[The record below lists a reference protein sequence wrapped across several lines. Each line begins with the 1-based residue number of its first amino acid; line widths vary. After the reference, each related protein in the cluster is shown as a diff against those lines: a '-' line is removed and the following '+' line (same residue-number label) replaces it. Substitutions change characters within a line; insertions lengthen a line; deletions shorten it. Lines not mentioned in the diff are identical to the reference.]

1 MAPWIRRCSAIPT
14 EIDMSSSH
22 GKHEST
28 HTQHSEQHASHGSS
42 GQTHQG
48 HYGRL
53 LLMMALSFLAMYAL
67 MYAMVDQW
75 ANVYNNVNQFYM
87 AGLMAAPMLLI
98 ELWLMSSMYPDRRR
112 NLILAAL
119 TLAFMLFCWWGIRTQ
134 AAVTDK
140 QFIRSMIPHHAGAIL
155 MCEENRLK
163 DPELVKLCQ
172 DIITSQTQEIAQ
184 MKQLLAERSR

>member
-1 MAPWIRRCSAIPT
+1 
-14 EIDMSSSH
+14 MSSSH
-22 GKHEST
+22 GKHGST

-42 GQTHQG
+42 GQTHKG

-53 LLMMALSFLAMYAL
+53 PLMMALSFLAMYAL

-75 ANVYNNVNQFYM
+75 ANVYHNVNQLYM

-112 NLILAAL
+112 NLILASV
-119 TLAFMLFCWWGIRTQ
+119 TVAFMLFCWWGIRSQ
-134 AAVTDK
+134 AAVTDR

-163 DPELVKLCQ
+163 DPELAKLCQ
-172 DIITSQTQEIAQ
+172 DIIASQTQEIAQ
-184 MKQLLAERSR
+184 MKQLLSERSR

>member
-1 MAPWIRRCSAIPT
+1 
-14 EIDMSSSH
+14 MSSSH

-67 MYAMVDQW
+67 MYAMVDQL
-75 ANVYNNVNQFYM
+75 ANVYHNVNQFYM

-112 NLILAAL
+112 NLILASV
-119 TLAFMLFCWWGIRTQ
+119 TVAFMLFCWWGIRTQ
-134 AAVTDK
+134 AAVTDR

-172 DIITSQTQEIAQ
+172 EIITSQKQEIAQ

>member
-1 MAPWIRRCSAIPT
+1 
-14 EIDMSSSH
+14 MSSSH

-42 GQTHQG
+42 GQAQQG

-67 MYAMVDQW
+67 MYAMVDQL
-75 ANVYNNVNQFYM
+75 ANVYHNVNQFYM

-112 NLILAAL
+112 NLILAGV
-119 TLAFMLFCWWGIRTQ
+119 TVVFMLFCWWGIRTQ
-134 AAVTDK
+134 AAVTDR

-163 DPELVKLCQ
+163 DPELVKLCHE
-172 DIITSQTQEIAQ
+172 IITSQKQEIAQ

>member
-1 MAPWIRRCSAIPT
+1 
-14 EIDMSSSH
+14 MSSSH
-22 GKHEST
+22 DTHENANARPSP
-28 HTQHSEQHASHGSS
+28 HAGQHASHGSANQAHQ
-42 GQTHQG
+42 GHQG

-53 LLMMALSFLAMYAL
+53 LLMMALSFVAMYAF

-75 ANVYNNVNQFYM
+75 ANVYNNINQFYM

-112 NLILAAL
+112 NLILAGL
-119 TLAFMLFCWWGIRTQ
+119 TVIFMLFCWWGIRTQ
-134 AAVTDK
+134 AAVTDR

-163 DPELVKLCQ
+163 DPELTKLCQ
-172 DIITSQTQEIAQ
+172 DIIASQTQEIAQ

>member
-1 MAPWIRRCSAIPT
+1 
-14 EIDMSSSH
+14 MSSSH

-75 ANVYNNVNQFYM
+75 ANVYHNVNQFYM

-112 NLILAAL
+112 NLILAGV
-119 TLAFMLFCWWGIRTQ
+119 TVAFMLFCWWGIRTQ
-134 AAVTDK
+134 AAVTDR

-172 DIITSQTQEIAQ
+172 EIITSQTQEIAQ

>member
-1 MAPWIRRCSAIPT
+1 
-14 EIDMSSSH
+14 MSSAH

-67 MYAMVDQW
+67 MYAMVDQL
-75 ANVYNNVNQFYM
+75 ANVYHNVNQFYM

-112 NLILAAL
+112 NLILAGV
-119 TLAFMLFCWWGIRTQ
+119 TVVFMLFCWWGIRTQ
-134 AAVTDK
+134 AAVTDR

-172 DIITSQTQEIAQ
+172 EIITSQKQEIAQ

>member
-1 MAPWIRRCSAIPT
+1 
-14 EIDMSSSH
+14 MSSSH

-112 NLILAAL
+112 NLILAGV
-119 TLAFMLFCWWGIRTQ
+119 TVAFMLFCWWGIRTQ

>member
-1 MAPWIRRCSAIPT
+1 
-14 EIDMSSSH
+14 MSSSH
-22 GKHEST
+22 DKHEST

-75 ANVYNNVNQFYM
+75 ANVYHNVNQFYM

-112 NLILAAL
+112 NLILAGV
-119 TLAFMLFCWWGIRTQ
+119 TVAFMLFCWWGIRTQ
-134 AAVTDK
+134 AAVTDR

-172 DIITSQTQEIAQ
+172 EIITSQKQEIAQ

>member
-1 MAPWIRRCSAIPT
+1 
-14 EIDMSSSH
+14 MSSSH

-28 HTQHSEQHASHGSS
+28 HTRHSEQHASHGSS

-112 NLILAAL
+112 NLILAGV
-119 TLAFMLFCWWGIRTQ
+119 TVAFMLFCWWGIRTQ
-134 AAVTDK
+134 AAVTDR

-172 DIITSQTQEIAQ
+172 EIITSQKQEIAQ

>member
-1 MAPWIRRCSAIPT
+1 
-14 EIDMSSSH
+14 MSSSH

-67 MYAMVDQW
+67 MYAMVDQL
-75 ANVYNNVNQFYM
+75 ANVYHNVNQFYM

-112 NLILAAL
+112 NLILAGV
-119 TLAFMLFCWWGIRTQ
+119 TVVFMLFCWWGIRTQ
-134 AAVTDK
+134 AAVTDR

-172 DIITSQTQEIAQ
+172 EIITSQKQEIAQ

>member
-1 MAPWIRRCSAIPT
+1 
-14 EIDMSSSH
+14 MSSSH

-67 MYAMVDQW
+67 MYAMVDQL
-75 ANVYNNVNQFYM
+75 ANVYHNVNQFYM

-112 NLILAAL
+112 NLILAGV
-119 TLAFMLFCWWGIRTQ
+119 TVVFMLFCWWGIRTQ
-134 AAVTDK
+134 AAVTDR

-172 DIITSQTQEIAQ
+172 KIITSQKQEIAQ

>member
-1 MAPWIRRCSAIPT
+1 
-14 EIDMSSSH
+14 MSSSH

-42 GQTHQG
+42 GQTHHG

-112 NLILAAL
+112 NLILAGV
-119 TLAFMLFCWWGIRTQ
+119 TVAFMLFCWWGIRTQ
-134 AAVTDK
+134 AAVTDR

-172 DIITSQTQEIAQ
+172 EIITSQKQEIAQ

>member
-1 MAPWIRRCSAIPT
+1 
-14 EIDMSSSH
+14 MSSSH

-75 ANVYNNVNQFYM
+75 ANVYHNVNQFYM

-112 NLILAAL
+112 NLILAGV
-119 TLAFMLFCWWGIRTQ
+119 TVAFMLFCWWGIRTQ
-134 AAVTDK
+134 AAVTDR

-172 DIITSQTQEIAQ
+172 EIITSQKQEIVQ
-184 MKQLLAERSR
+184 MKQLLAERPR

>member
-1 MAPWIRRCSAIPT
+1 
-14 EIDMSSSH
+14 MSSSH

-75 ANVYNNVNQFYM
+75 ANVYNYVNQFYM

-112 NLILAAL
+112 NLILAGV
-119 TLAFMLFCWWGIRTQ
+119 TVAFMLFCWWGIRTQ
-134 AAVTDK
+134 AAVTDR

-172 DIITSQTQEIAQ
+172 EIITSQKQEIAQ

>member
-1 MAPWIRRCSAIPT
+1 
-14 EIDMSSSH
+14 MSSSH

-67 MYAMVDQW
+67 MYAMVDQL
-75 ANVYNNVNQFYM
+75 ANVYHNVNQFYM

-112 NLILAAL
+112 NLILAGV
-119 TLAFMLFCWWGIRTQ
+119 TVAFMLFCWWGIRTQ
-134 AAVTDK
+134 AAVTDR

-172 DIITSQTQEIAQ
+172 EIITSQKQEIAQ

>member
-1 MAPWIRRCSAIPT
+1 
-14 EIDMSSSH
+14 MSSSH
-22 GKHEST
+22 GTHENAQDPQS
-28 HTQHSEQHASHGSS
+28 QHAKPHASHQPAHQAQQG
-42 GQTHQG
+42 HQG

-53 LLMMALSFLAMYAL
+53 LLMMGLSFVAMYAL

-87 AGLMAAPMLLI
+87 AGLMVAPMLLI

-112 NLILAAL
+112 NLILAGL
-119 TLAFMLFCWWGIRTQ
+119 TVAFMLFCWWGIRTQ

-184 MKQLLAERSR
+184 MKQLLAERSH

>member
-1 MAPWIRRCSAIPT
+1 
-14 EIDMSSSH
+14 MSSSH

-42 GQTHQG
+42 GQAHQG

-53 LLMMALSFLAMYAL
+53 LLMIALSFLAMYAL
-67 MYAMVDQW
+67 MYAMVDQL
-75 ANVYNNVNQFYM
+75 ANVYHNVNQFYM

-112 NLILAAL
+112 NLILAGV

-134 AAVTDK
+134 AAVTDR
-140 QFIRSMIPHHAGAIL
+140 QFIRSMVPHHAGAIL

-172 DIITSQTQEIAQ
+172 DIITSQRQEIAQ
-184 MKQLLAERSR
+184 MKQLLAE

>member
-1 MAPWIRRCSAIPT
+1 
-14 EIDMSSSH
+14 MSSSH

-75 ANVYNNVNQFYM
+75 ANVYHNVNQFYM

-112 NLILAAL
+112 NLILAGV
-119 TLAFMLFCWWGIRTQ
+119 TVAFMLFCWWGIRTQ
-134 AAVTDK
+134 AAVTDR

-172 DIITSQTQEIAQ
+172 DIITSQTQEIAK

>member
-1 MAPWIRRCSAIPT
+1 
-14 EIDMSSSH
+14 MSSSH

-42 GQTHQG
+42 GQTHHG

-67 MYAMVDQW
+67 MYAMVDQL
-75 ANVYNNVNQFYM
+75 ANVYHNVNQFYM

-112 NLILAAL
+112 NLILAGV
-119 TLAFMLFCWWGIRTQ
+119 TVVFMLFCWWGIRTQ
-134 AAVTDK
+134 AAVTDR

-172 DIITSQTQEIAQ
+172 EIITSQKQEIAQ

>member
-1 MAPWIRRCSAIPT
+1 MQ
-14 EIDMSSSH
+14 
-22 GKHEST
+22 T
-28 HTQHSEQHASHGSS
+28 HTQHHGSAKHS
-42 GQTHQG
+42 GMRG
-48 HYGRL
+48 PVHYGRL
-53 LLMMALSFLAMYAL
+53 ALMIALSFLAMYIL
-67 MYAMVDQW
+67 MYAMVDRLE
-75 ANVYNNVNQFYM
+75 NVYNNVNQFYM

-112 NLILAAL
+112 NLILASV
-119 TLAFMLFCWWGIRTQ
+119 TVVFMLFCWWGIRTQ
-134 AAVTDK
+134 AAVTDR

-172 DIITSQTQEIAQ
+172 EIITSQKQEIAQ